1 MKKILI
7 FSLSIISL
15 CLLMFGLA
23 SSSLF
28 EIKEIGIAGNHLIP
42 QERIQAQ
49 LEKFKGENLFT
60 LDQKQVVSEL
70 RKNPLIDRVE
80 IEKYWPGSLIVKLTE
95 KKPVLRLSGRNLG
108 VTKPGEII
116 PIEAE
121 FDPPLP
127 ILEGLRTGKLKP
139 FSRPVVPGLEQALE
153 LCRIDQSAANQL
165 WPMIRSLT
173 VTPDDELI
181 LTLSGEPTKIYLGRK
196 DYERKLSY
204 LKQILTLEQES
215 ISSIDLRFENQAVV
229 KYNPKPK
236 T

>member
-1 MKKILI
+1 MKKITIL
-7 FSLSIISL
+7 SLSIVSV

-28 EIKEIGIAGNHLIP
+28 EIKELVVSGNHLIP
-42 QERIQAQ
+42 EERILAQ
-49 LEKFKGENLFT
+49 LEQFREENLFI
-60 LDQKQVVSEL
+60 LDQKKVVSEL
-70 RKNPLIDRVE
+70 VKNPLIDRIE
-80 IEKYWPGSLIVKLTE
+80 IEKHWPGSLIVKLTE
-95 KKPVLRLSGRNLG
+95 KEPVMRLSGRSLG

-116 PIEAE
+116 PLEAE

-127 ILEGLRTGKLKP
+127 ILVGLRAGKLKP
-139 FSRPVVPGLEQALE
+139 FSRPLVPGLNQALE
-153 LCRIDQSAANQL
+153 LFRIDQSAANQL
-165 WPMIRSLT
+165 WPTIRSLT
-173 VTPDDELI
+173 VTSDDELI
-181 LTLSGEPTKIYLGRK
+181 LTLAGEPTKIYLGRK